1 MAVMELQD
9 QALRQYYQLRA
20 DEYEQIYK
28 RDDPVRQA
36 EQLELAAAVGRTC
49 LNRRVLE
56 IACGTG
62 YWTQV
67 ADRVAQQITALDAS
81 AEAVLELAAAK
92 QLGRTT
98 FVQGDAYAPTISPA
112 SATAGLALFW
122 LSHVPRAQ
130 RAAFLDTFHQQ
141 LAPGASV
148 LLADNQLCRAWA
160 ASFRSRMNT
169 AIPSSAASCRTAP
182 STAFSKTISPNPNS
196 GRCWLLTPPRS
207 SISSGRCFWW
217 AEYSLASNNRG
228 QQP

>member
-1 MAVMELQD
+1 MSVMELQD

-49 LNRRVLE
+49 LNRQVLE

-81 AEAVLELAAAK
+81 EAVLDIAAAK
-92 QLGRTT
+92 HLGRTT
-98 FVQGDAYAPTISPA
+98 FVQGNAYAPVIAPA
-112 SATAGLALFW
+112 SASAGLALFW

-130 RAAFLDTFHQQ
+130 RSAFLDTFHQQ
-141 LAPGASV
+141 LVPGASV
-148 LLADNQLCRAWA
+148 LLSDNQCVAGVGGELSEPDEHGDTFKRRVLQDGTEYSILKNYFTELELKDLLAPY
-160 ASFRSRMNT
+160 AST
-169 AIPSSAASCRTAP
+169 
-182 STAFSKTISPNPNS
+182 
-196 GRCWLLTPPRS
+196 L

-217 AEYSLASNNRG
+217 AEYSLASDG
-228 QQP
+228 GGSQP